1 MLFDF
6 HTHTTLSDGVLLPT
20 ELIRRAVVAG
30 YTALGISDHC
40 SASTMERVIS
50 EVKRD
55 CELARKHWDFIAL
68 TGVELTHVPAEAVAE
83 LAAEAKALGAE
94 YIVVHGESP
103 VEPVAAGTNLAA
115 CRCADVD
122 ILAHPG
128 LLSAEAAE
136 AAAGND
142 VFIELTSRQGH
153 CLGNGLVTRV
163 AAEAGAEMLVNT
175 DTHGPGDLLS
185 EEFAQTVAM
194 GAGLQGEEIELVL
207 VENPIALLAR
217 VGVEL

>member
-6 HTHTTLSDGVLLPT
+6 HTHTTLSDGVLLPM

-40 SASTMERVIS
+40 SAGTMERVIS
-50 EVKRD
+50 EVRPD
-55 CELARKHWDFIAL
+55 CELAREHWDFVAL
-68 TGVELTHVPAEAVAE
+68 TGIELTHVPAEAIAD

-94 YIVVHGESP
+94 YVVVHGESP

-128 LLSAEAAE
+128 LLTAEAAE
-136 AAAGND
+136 AAADNE
-142 VFIELTSRQGH
+142 VFIELTCRQGH
-153 CLGNGLVTRV
+153 CLANGLVAQV
-163 AAEAGAEMLVNT
+163 AAEAGAEMLLNT
-175 DTHGPGDLLS
+175 DAHAPEDLLS
-185 EEFAQTVAM
+185 EEFAWIVAS
-194 GAGLQGEEIELVL
+194 GAGLQGEQIERVL
-207 VENPIALLAR
+207 VDNPIALLAR
-217 VGVEL
+217 VGIEL